1 MRVPCLHYGPRY
13 VFFSR
18 EGLTLLLV
26 LPITVFSGAMCI
38 AFGLTMVNLRVYL
51 KRERLKEYQV
61 TLLFLFKK

>member
-1 MRVPCLHYGPRY
+1 

-61 TLLFLFKK
+61 TLLFRFKK